1 MQWLVDVDVYSLAS
15 IVLQGTKSQYMAAK
29 MLKMKSWRF
38 HTKHLMWFQRHD
50 EPTVITE
57 DFEQV
62 ILISDSILLKKE
74 AYCICNV

>member
-1 MQWLVDVDVYSLAS
+1 MS
-15 IVLQGTKSQYMAAK
+15 ITVFNFTAVVLQGTKSQYMAAK

-62 ILISDSILLKKE
+62 IFISDFETFEKK
-74 AYCICNV
+74 ANWVDNF